1 MNSKTWPNRVNEMK
15 INGTVKQLASH
26 CSLESIKDKN
36 LLLTIDTM
44 HEHHLSMN
52 RVNALKDYLISNY
65 DSIASV
71 DIELRT
77 NDGTTLAKK
86 RSEANEEQKIMNQSR
101 LKTDPNLQ
109 QYMELFDA
117 KIDDES

>member
-1 MNSKTWPNRVNEMK
+1 MNSKNWPNRVNEMK

-26 CSLESIKDKN
+26 CSLESIQDQN

-44 HEHHLSMN
+44 HEHHLSVN
-52 RVNALKDYLISNY
+52 RVNALKDYLITNY
-65 DSIASV
+65 DYIASV
-71 DIELRT
+71 DIELRS

>member
-1 MNSKTWPNRVNEMK
+1 MCIRDSNRVNEMK

-86 RSEANEEQKIMNQSR
+86 EVR
-101 LKTDPNLQ
+101 LMKNKRL
-109 QYMELFDA
+109 
-117 KIDDES
+117 